1 MSQENV
7 ETFKRG
13 LDAYHRRDV
22 EAMLE
27 NADAE
32 IEWQPVAL
40 TALGGD
46 AAVYRG
52 HEEIREGFRDL
63 FETLGEIRLEYTEI
77 RDLGDCIVGIGRI
90 HARGEESE
98 AETESPHATVVEY
111 RNGMAIRVRSYL
123 DPKEALE
130 AAGLSE

>member
-1 MSQENV
+1 MSEENV

-32 IEWQPVAL
+32 IEWQPGVL
-40 TALGGD
+40 TGLGGD

-52 HEEIREGFRDL
+52 HDGIREGFRDL
-63 FETLGEIRLEYTEI
+63 FETLGEIRLEYPEI

-90 HARGEESE
+90 HARGTESE

-111 RNGMAIRVRSYL
+111 RNGMAIRVRSYF
-123 DPKEALE
+123 DPQEALE